1 MPPTTHTRLLP
12 GISGLCLSVDSISRR
27 SVRLYSNML
36 NSDNDKISFLAKK
49 ACQTKQSLI
58 GGNLDFL
65 RVRYKGAYSADI
77 PNETMLTS
85 VMYDDEDQ
93 ANVQAIR
100 DFLNGQLHKDF
111 HEFIFD
117 ICTK

>member
-36 NSDNDKISFLAKK
+36 NSNNDKVSFLAKM

-58 GGNLDFL
+58 GGNMDFISKRYKCEHSSDFL
-65 RVRYKGAYSADI
+65 
-77 PNETMLTS
+77 NENQLTS
-85 VMYDDEDQ
+85 VRYDAEDQ

-100 DFLNGQLHKDF
+100 EFLNGQLHKDF